1 VGERGSQHR
10 RGLLSGRGV
19 APGSGLTWRE
29 SGSGLPQSKGGICEG
44 GSGGINIGGGC

>member
-10 RGLLSGRGV
+10 RGLLSGKWV
-19 APGSGLTWRE
+19 APGSRLPELE